1 MLPKSPLVVG
11 AFAFLFGVGTTGAV
25 LTAVREPAKP
35 GSPVTQAKDGEPADM
50 GELRKA
56 NENLTDALQVCDHK
70 LAELRASD
78 RASPRASASAAEHA
92 PEERDAGRARR
103 RERGEP
109 SKDDW
114 ERMAQLGT
122 VRARIPCIR
131 DKPYEPSARTL
142 DRLGL
147 SPGDDKTLKEA
158 YAASNK
164 RVTEQL
170 RPLCAKVLGSDLF
183 DKIGASGCMDAIQN
197 SARKGDAEAMKKSLT
212 SAAEV
217 QAGKRAAPKPT
228 DEVAP
233 VERLALLLADENRA
247 FEKDLAAKLGPDE
260 AKRLAW
266 APELCAERR
275 TLRASDDEPG
285 EGRRGAR

>member
-25 LTAVREPAKP
+25 LTVVREPSKP
-35 GSPVTQAKDGEPADM
+35 GSTATQAKDGEPSDM

-70 LAELRASD
+70 LAELRLSD
-78 RASPRASASAAEHA
+78 RAAAPHGSASAAP
-92 PEERDAGRARR
+92 PEERDAGRGRR

-131 DKPYEPSARTL
+131 DKPYEPNQRTI

-147 SPGDDKTLKEA
+147 APGDDKTLKEA

-183 DKIGASGCMDAIQN
+183 DKIGATGCMDAIQN
-197 SARKGDAEAMKKSLT
+197 SARKGDTEAMKKSLT

-285 EGRRGAR
+285 EGRRGGR